1 MSSAT
6 QQQQPVEDRYTRV
19 RQLGWDVEL
28 LKRSTILVVGAGA
41 LGNEIIKDLALA
53 GIGRLVIVDLDTI
66 ETHNLTRSVLFR
78 GADVGRGKAQVAAE
92 AAADIEPDIIT
103 SWFDSPLQTTLGLGV
118 FREVDVVLGGV
129 DNLQTRRDIN
139 RACMQAGTPF
149 IDGGLFYL
157 DGDVRT
163 FLPPFAVCF
172 DCTLTGEERDEGWR
186 RWSCLKLG
194 SDDDAPVG
202 PTAPTISAMIGGL
215 QAQLAIKYI
224 HLGRE
229 MPYRVRV
236 PDGVR
241 IRFNGF
247 ADEYERWDLSRD
259 EACPTHMEMVPVR
272 EEHVVPL
279 ASGNDMPAASLLGE
293 AQRHLGPEAYV
304 ELGFDVVH
312 SLVCMECGGRERSM
326 QRVGA
331 LQMSEA
337 VCPQCTPPTCGGC
350 GAPIAR
356 IFESR
361 PDLVFPDRVDC
372 PDCFTSTRLVIRDTE
387 TLNRIEPGS
396 PALGHTL
403 AELGV
408 PMMDILEAKAF
419 EAEHSIFLQLDGDRQ
434 RVFPHPDES

>member
-6 QQQQPVEDRYTRV
+6 PQQPVEDRYTRV
-19 RQLGWDVEL
+19 RQLGWDVDL

-53 GIGRLVIVDLDTI
+53 GIGRLIIVDMDTI
-66 ETHNLTRSVLFR
+66 ETHNLTRAVLFR
-78 GADVGRGKAQVAAE
+78 GSDVGRGKAQAAAE
-92 AAADIEPDIIT
+92 AAADIEPNIAT
-103 SWFDSPLQTTLGLGV
+103 SWFETPLHTTLGLGV
-118 FREVDVVLGGV
+118 FRNADVVLGGV

-163 FLPPFAVCF
+163 FLPPFNVCF

-194 SDDDAPVG
+194 SADDAPIG

-215 QAQLAIKYI
+215 QAQLAIKYL

-229 MPYRVRV
+229 VPYPVTV

-247 ADEYERWDLSRD
+247 ADEYERWNLSRD
-259 EACPTHMEMVPVR
+259 ADCPTHMEMVPVR
-272 EEHVVPL
+272 EEHIVSL
-279 ASGNDMPAASLLGE
+279 SSGNDMSAESLLAE
-293 AQRHLGPEAYV
+293 TQTHLGPEAYV
-304 ELGFDVVH
+304 ELGFDVIH
-312 SLVCMECGGRERSM
+312 SLVCMECGGREPSM

-337 VCPQCTPPTCGGC
+337 VCPQCTPSSCGGC
-350 GAPIAR
+350 GAPIRR

-372 PDCFTSTRLVIRDTE
+372 PDCFASIRLVIRDTE

-396 PALGHTL
+396 PALSHTL
-403 AELGV
+403 SELGV
-408 PMMDILEAKAF
+408 PLMDILEAKAY
-419 EAEHSIFLQLDGDRQ
+419 EAEHSLFFQLDGDRE
-434 RVFPHPDES
+434 RVYSRRD